1 MTSIKTAKRA
11 LIFSVLATFLC
22 VAMLVG
28 TTFAWFTD
36 SATTGTNQIQ
46 AGNLDVKLMY
56 SKDMVT
62 WKEATAETQLFDN
75 NALWAPGHTEYI
87 YLKIVNNGTLNLKY
101 STEFAHN
108 YNVSRGM
115 NVLGNRY
122 YVGDY
127 LKIGTAQVDAAFADD
142 AAAQAAIAANEK
154 ALKKGVHFTEGLIP
168 LAAGASTDPFAMVVY
183 MPASVGNEANAKSK
197 TFTSK
202 ITGIGIQ
209 VTAIQDVAGAADFEL
224 VTKRVEY
231 TGGTHEITGKIQAA
245 AKDGAIHILGGTT
258 TIKADSVFA
267 VERERYAMA
276 VYAVN
281 NAAVTIES
289 GDFRQ
294 QITGDS
300 TQYDLIYA
308 ADNAQITI
316 KGGTFKCVTPK
327 WTLNCKDGS
336 NAKITVMG
344 GSFYQFDPSNAQTG
358 EGEVV
363 VAAGY
368 HVVQNGDWY
377 TVVAD

>member
-108 YNVSRGM
+108 YNVSWGK

-154 ALKKGVHFTEGLIP
+154 ALKKGVQFTEGWIT

-183 MPASVGNEANAKSK
+183 MPASVGNEANAKSEG
-197 TFTSK
+197 FTSK

-231 TGGTHEITGKIQAA
+231 TVGTHEITGKIQAA

>member
-108 YNVSRGM
+108 YNVSKGK
-115 NVLGNRY
+115 NVLGNFY

-154 ALKKGVHFTEGLIP
+154 ALKKGVQFTEGWIT

-209 VTAIQDVAGAADFEL
+209 VTAIQDVAGAVDFEL
-224 VTKRVEY
+224 VTDRVEY

-276 VYAVN
+276 VYAEKSAEVI
-281 NAAVTIES
+281 IES

-377 TVVAD
+377 TVVAG

>member
-62 WKEATAETQLFDN
+62 WKEATAETQLFDD

-108 YNVSRGM
+108 YNVSKGK

-154 ALKKGVHFTEGLIP
+154 ALKKGVQFTEGWIT

-245 AKDGAIHILGGTT
+245 AKDGAIHILGGKT
-258 TIKADSVFA
+258 TIKAESVYA
-267 VERERYAMA
+267 VESDGYAMA

-294 QITGDS
+294 QSTGDS

-308 ADNAQITI
+308 DDNAQITI
-316 KGGTFKCVTPK
+316 TGGTFKCVTPK
-327 WTLNCKDGS
+327 WTLNCRDGS
-336 NAKITVMG
+336 TAKITVMG
-344 GSFYQFDPSNAQTG
+344 GSFYQFDPSKAQTG

-363 VAAGY
+363 VAEGY

-377 TVVAD
+377 KVVAD

>member
-62 WKEATAETQLFDN
+62 WKEATAETQLFDD

-108 YNVSRGM
+108 YNVSKGK
-115 NVLGNRY
+115 NVLGNFY

-127 LKIGTAQVDAAFADD
+127 LKIGTAQVNAAFADD

-154 ALKKGVHFTEGLIP
+154 ALKKGVQFTEGWIT
-168 LAAGASTDPFAMVVY
+168 LAAGASTDSFAMVVY

-197 TFTSK
+197 TWTSK

-245 AKDGAIHILGGTT
+245 AKDGAIHILGGKT
-258 TIKADSVFA
+258 TIKAESVYA
-267 VERERYAMA
+267 VESDGYAMA

-294 QITGDS
+294 QSTGDS

-308 ADNAQITI
+308 DDNAQIIIT
-316 KGGTFKCVTPK
+316 GGTFKCVTPK
-327 WTLNCKDGS
+327 WTLNCRDGS
-336 NAKITVMG
+336 TAKITVMG
-344 GSFYQFDPSNAQTG
+344 GSFYQFDPSKAQTG

>member
-1 MTSIKTAKRA
+1 M
-11 LIFSVLATFLC
+11 
-22 VAMLVG
+22 
-28 TTFAWFTD
+28 
-36 SATTGTNQIQ
+36 
-46 AGNLDVKLMY
+46 
-56 SKDMVT
+56 
-62 WKEATAETQLFDN
+62 
-75 NALWAPGHTEYI
+75 
-87 YLKIVNNGTLNLKY
+87 
-101 STEFAHN
+101 
-108 YNVSRGM
+108 
-115 NVLGNRY
+115 
-122 YVGDY
+122 
-127 LKIGTAQVDAAFADD
+127 
-142 AAAQAAIAANEK
+142 
-154 ALKKGVHFTEGLIP
+154 
-168 LAAGASTDPFAMVVY
+168 
-183 MPASVGNEANAKSK
+183 
-197 TFTSK
+197 
-202 ITGIGIQ
+202 
-209 VTAIQDVAGAADFEL
+209 AGAADFEL
-224 VTKRVEY
+224 VTDRVEY

-276 VYAVN
+276 VYAEK
-281 NAAVTIES
+281 NAKVIIES

-377 TVVAD
+377 KVVAD